1 MIKQII
7 ISGLALL
14 ALDGIYLSLISKQ
27 YNKQII
33 DIQGSPMVIK
43 PLGVLICYALLIFG
57 LYYFIIREKRSPVEA
72 FLLGLV
78 IYGVFDST
86 NYALISKWNG
96 LLSLVDSLWGGILFG
111 SSTWLVYFFSTNWA

>member
-43 PLGVLICYALLIFG
+43 PLGVLICYALLIF
-57 LYYFIIREKRSPVEA
+57 
-72 FLLGLV
+72 
-78 IYGVFDST
+78 
-86 NYALISKWNG
+86 
-96 LLSLVDSLWGGILFG
+96 
-111 SSTWLVYFFSTNWA
+111 